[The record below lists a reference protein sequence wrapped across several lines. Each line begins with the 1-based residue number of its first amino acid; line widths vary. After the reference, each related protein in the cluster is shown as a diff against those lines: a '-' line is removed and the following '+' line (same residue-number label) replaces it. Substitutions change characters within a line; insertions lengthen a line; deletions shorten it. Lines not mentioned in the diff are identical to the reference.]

1 MADFLQRLRERKLV
15 QWALA
20 YIAFAFAL
28 LQGIDIVAQRF
39 AWPESVERILILA
52 LCVGFFV
59 ALVLAW
65 YHGERGAQRVS
76 STELVILALL
86 LAIGG
91 GLLWRFAPAA
101 SPATGAAPMATATKA
116 AATAIPAKSIAV
128 LPFENLSADK
138 DNAYFVSGM
147 QDMILTSL
155 SKFDGLK
162 VISRT
167 STEKY
172 ASRPENLKQVAT
184 ELGAAHV
191 LEGSVQRA
199 GERVLIN
206 LQLIDAR
213 SDTHLW
219 AESYERQVADVF
231 SVEREV
237 AGVVATALR
246 AKLLPTERAS
256 IGQAPT
262 ANPQAMDLFLRGEYE
277 SRVFIAST
285 ADADISAA
293 IGHYEQAVAA
303 DPQFALAWA
312 RLVNA
317 RLLLYWSGNAAV
329 PDPALAVSARAAAN
343 RAVQLA
349 PDLPEAGLAMAQI
362 KYRVDLDYAG
372 ALAAFN
378 AVLVRRPQNIDALMG
393 KAQSLR
399 RLGRYD
405 EAIAAYSSA
414 LAVDPR
420 DSSPS
425 TDRGITCFLSGWLV
439 AAEADFR
446 RSLSI
451 NPTDDYAASNLAA
464 LLLYRDGDAG
474 TVLDGVH
481 SQQMIVVANRVQAS
495 LLQRHFDAAL
505 AALDAA
511 HSANGNEQGFVILR
525 AQTLAEMG
533 NATAARDL
541 LQPVIDGYRK
551 AMAALPVNSGSGQNA
566 RFRLAT
572 AEVLLGNAQPALQLT
587 RQGLQLLPPEKDY
600 ANGSVGLGL
609 AARVYAMLGRSDLL
623 LPMLARIRELNGTD
637 MATSAANLRL
647 DPVWDKVR
655 NDAGFQAEIARFA
668 QKQTTQMRQTTP

>member
-1 MADFLQRLRERKLV
+1 
-15 QWALA
+15 
-20 YIAFAFAL
+20 
-28 LQGIDIVAQRF
+28 
-39 AWPESVERILILA
+39 

-91 GLLWRFAPAA
+91 GLLWRFARAPEAMSVMA
-101 SPATGAAPMATATKA
+101 STTG
-116 AATAIPAKSIAV
+116 ATAISDKSIAV
-128 LPFENLSADK
+128 LPFENLSGDK

-155 SKFDGLK
+155 AKFDGLK

-184 ELGAAHV
+184 DLGAAHI
-191 LEGSVQRA
+191 LEGSVQRS
-199 GERVLIN
+199 GDKVLIN

-246 AKLLPTERAS
+246 AKLLPAERAS

-262 ANPQAMDLFLRGEYE
+262 ANAQAMDSFLRGEFE
-277 SRVFIAST
+277 TRIFIAST
-285 ADADISAA
+285 ADVDIRAA
-293 IGHYEQAVAA
+293 ISHYEQAVAA

-312 RLVNA
+312 RLA
-317 RLLLYWSGNAAV
+317 DTLLLLYWSGNAAV
-329 PDPALAVSARAAAN
+329 PDQALAVSARSAAN

-362 KYRVDLDYAG
+362 KYRLDLDYAG
-372 ALAAFN
+372 ALVAFN
-378 AVLVRRPQNIDALMG
+378 AVLARRPQNTEALMG

-405 EAIAAYSSA
+405 EAIAAYTSA
-414 LAVDPR
+414 LAIDPR

-425 TDRGITCFLSGWLV
+425 TDRGITYFLAGRLA

-451 NPTDDYAASNLAA
+451 NPTDDYVASNLAE
-464 LLLYRDGDAG
+464 LLLYRDGNAG

-481 SQQMIVVANRVQAS
+481 SQQMIVVANRVQAL

-533 NATAARDL
+533 NENAARDL
-541 LQPVIDGYRK
+541 LQPVIDGYRM

-572 AEVLLGNAQPALQLT
+572 AEVLLGNAQQALQLT
-587 RQGLQLLPPEKDY
+587 RQGLQLLPPQKDF

-609 AARVYAMLGRSDLL
+609 AARVYGMLGRTDLL
-623 LPMLARIRELNGTD
+623 LPMLARIRALNGTD

-655 NDAGFQAEIARFA
+655 NDPGFQAEIARFA
-668 QKQTTQMRQTTP
+668 QKQTAQTLRTTP